1 MIHLNKNTLTSA
13 QKIISENSLQN
24 SFANLSK
31 LIISYEERDYS
42 RNVALMFP
50 KGKFAFYSIQY
61 KNLLK
66 QKHDCF

>member
-42 RNVALMFP
+42 RSVALMIS

-61 KNLLK
+61 KK
-66 QKHDCF
+66 FIETEA